1 MREHAATHLVSQ
13 LPACLHLPNIVPLVE
28 QLYYWFVRGQ
38 VEVSSAL
45 DMSMFAFGRAF
56 KYALDCLGI
65 KAPPPPMEAYVQ
77 RVASSLR
84 ALSQPPLRA
93 RVPLAA

>member
-1 MREHAATHLVSQ
+1 MSQ
-13 LPACLHLPNIVPLVE
+13 LRACVHLPHRVPLVK
-28 QLYYWFVRGQ
+28 QSDCGIVRGQ

-93 RVPLAA
+93 RVALAA